1 MASYN
6 KPLTLKGTKFSLIC
20 RRPFSNLRIMANYL
34 LLRNNKESGP
44 YSADDLVKL
53 GLKAYDL
60 LWIQGKSA
68 AWRYPSEIDEL
79 KSFAPQVEE
88 QPFDRFFKKN
98 ETTSEPQKV
107 ETPAPVMPAVTQVIY
122 EAPIVEVKY
131 QQPIAEAKYQEP
143 VVEQK
148 YQEPVVEQKYQEPV
162 VEPQYERYIPK
173 KSVAVT
179 MPGQRNPIG
188 QQPSMPV
195 QQPVQTTRQ
204 EVPVTE
210 PPKPT
215 ITVSENPAAAQIKY
229 SQPLDEIKEMYV
241 KTLQDRKQKIA
252 RRGFWLQ
259 SLKQASVILGLVA
272 IGVVAGF
279 IIKSNK
285 TKHTAANTQ
294 LEKQSQPATVQTTP
308 IMDSDDTN
316 TNSKSEETATRRD
329 NQPLHQPN
337 GGYVNKLS
345 EIKDKPIE
353 PKQEQIFKSPNN
365 TKKEVAAAN
374 TETKSNTTTYV
385 PQNSETNPSTGERSR
400 KVRDDNSEVV
410 ANSTTTTSLSSVE
423 RKSSP
428 NAELASLVSVKSNNY
443 KKVAFGGIRDLQLTV
458 VNDSKYILDN
468 VTVELQYIKPNELP
482 LKTES
487 IEFNSVAPNATSTIR
502 VPDTNRGI
510 RVVFRI
516 TRIKKRAADERVAD
530 N

>member
-1 MASYN
+1 
-6 KPLTLKGTKFSLIC
+6 
-20 RRPFSNLRIMANYL
+20 MANYL

-60 LWIQGKSA
+60 LWVQGKSA

-88 QPFDRFFKKN
+88 QPFDRFYKKN
-98 ETTSEPQKV
+98 ETASQEQKI
-107 ETPAPVMPAVTQVIY
+107 ETPAPVIPAVTQVKY
-122 EAPIVEVKY
+122 EAPVVETKF
-131 QQPIAEAKYQEP
+131 QEP
-143 VVEQK
+143 VVEAK
-148 YQEPVVEQKYQEPV
+148 YQQPV
-162 VEPQYERYIPK
+162 VEPQYEKYIPK

-179 MPGQRNPIG
+179 MPGQKNTVV
-188 QQPSMPV
+188 QQPSYPAQQLV
-195 QQPVQTTRQ
+195 QPTRQ
-204 EVPVTE
+204 EVPVAE
-210 PPKPT
+210 APKPT
-215 ITVSENPAAAQIKY
+215 ITVSENPAAVHAAAQIKY

-252 RRGFWLQ
+252 RRGLWLQ
-259 SLKQASVILGLVA
+259 SLKQAAVILGLVA

-285 TKHTAANTQ
+285 SKHTASTTQ
-294 LEKQSQPATVQTTP
+294 LEKQSQPATEQSKT
-308 IMDSDDTN
+308 IADSDDTN
-316 TNSKSEETATRRD
+316 TNSKSEETAAKQEDR
-329 NQPLHQPN
+329 PLHQPN
-337 GGYVNKLS
+337 GGYVNKLP
-345 EIKDKPIE
+345 EVRDNPVE
-353 PKQEQIFKSPNN
+353 PRQQQIVKSTSN
-365 TKKEVAAAN
+365 TKKEVAADNSDSKAN
-374 TETKSNTTTYV
+374 STSYA
-385 PQNSETNPSTGERSR
+385 PQNAETNPATGERNR
-400 KVRDDNSEVV
+400 KMRDENSDVV
-410 ANSTTTTSLSSVE
+410 ANSTTTPVE

-428 NAELASLVSVKSNNY
+428 NAELASLVTVKSNNY

-458 VNDSKYILDN
+458 VNDSKFILDN

-487 IEFNSVAPNATSTIR
+487 IEFNSVAPNASSTIR